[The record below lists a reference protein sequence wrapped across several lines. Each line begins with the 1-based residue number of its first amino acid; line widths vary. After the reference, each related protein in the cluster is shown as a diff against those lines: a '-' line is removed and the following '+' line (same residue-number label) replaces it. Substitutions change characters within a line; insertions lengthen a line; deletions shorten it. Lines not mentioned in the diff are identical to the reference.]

1 MNITE
6 KRAAAKQVAIETLAL
21 DEKGT
26 QIGNFEYVVEVEV
39 EGETFYVS
47 FPATVKDTKGTK
59 ETENRAARPPFV
71 LESAVA
77 AFAQEKE
84 EAAVEAAEK
93 AAKVAKIKAK
103 EKVKTA

>member
-6 KRAAAKQVAIETLAL
+6 KKAAAKQVAIEMLAL

-26 QIGNFEYVVEVEV
+26 QIGNSEYVVEVEV
-39 EGETFYVS
+39 EGETFYVG
-47 FPATVKDTKGTK
+47 FPAAVKDTKGTK
-59 ETENRAARPPFV
+59 ETESRPARPPFT

-77 AFAQEKE
+77 AFEQEKLR
-84 EAAVEAAEK
+84 AAELAAEK

-103 EKVKTA
+103 NA